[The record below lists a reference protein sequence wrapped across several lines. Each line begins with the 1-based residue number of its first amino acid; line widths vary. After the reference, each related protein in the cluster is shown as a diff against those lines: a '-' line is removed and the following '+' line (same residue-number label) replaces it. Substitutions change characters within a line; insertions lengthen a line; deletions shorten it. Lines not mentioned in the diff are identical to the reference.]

1 MTLVKWFQRR
11 KARKFI
17 KESFKTVNLFIHEC
31 SASAI
36 GELIKAYQELLDDYR
51 AEYGDDDIY
60 LYYLGRLEYFKL
72 IKCWKERQEYFERG
86 IIEE

>member
-1 MTLVKWFQRR
+1 MTIVKWFQRR
-11 KARKFI
+11 KERKFI
-17 KESFKTVNLFIHEC
+17 KESFKRVNLFIHEC

-60 LYYLGRLEYFKL
+60 LHYLGRLEYFKYV
-72 IKCWKERQEYFERG
+72 KRYKERDELLRRK
-86 IIEE
+86 IEE